1 MDRSSFGWDLLMFCG
16 VALLFW
22 LLQAAAIPGFVV
34 PGGAESQ
41 ALLTRLWLVAG
52 VLGVLLSQRSTL
64 SEAGSAYL
72 LPVAAFGVAAA
83 LFAAV
88 GYSQQIA
95 LLIPVHLLWLV
106 LTIVVQQV
114 LQRRRPEVRL
124 GMLAAPDPELLPH
137 LHAERLKPVLL
148 SAQEPGALQEVD
160 ALVVRSEQHS
170 ALQQRALE
178 HAQLMNLPVISSRL
192 LEEELT
198 GRVSLNDVDETWIT
212 PAAFQT
218 GYLPWKRFF
227 DVFFTLLALPVLLP
241 LMAVVAAV
249 VYFNSGRPILFWQE
263 RVGRGGQPFQLVK
276 FRTMTRD
283 SERSGPAF
291 AKQGDQRITPVGAFL
306 RKFRLDELPQFWNVL
321 RGEMSIIGPR
331 PEQWA
336 FTVEFEESIPMY
348 ASRHWVRPGITGWAQ
363 VTQGYTDSVGQI
375 TEKLRYDFYYV
386 KNCSLALDLQ
396 IVWKTV
402 MTILTGFGSR

>member
-1 MDRSSFGWDLLMFCG
+1 MFCG
-16 VALLFW
+16 MAVLVWMLH
-22 LLQAAAIPGFVV
+22 AAAIPGFSGMG
-34 PGGAESQ
+34 GGAEQ
-41 ALLTRLWLVAG
+41 GLLTRLWLVAG
-52 VLGVLLSQRSTL
+52 ILGVLLSHRSTL

-72 LPVAAFGVAAA
+72 LPLAAFGVAAA
-83 LFAAV
+83 LFAAA
-88 GYSQQIA
+88 GYAEHIA
-95 LLIPVHLLWLV
+95 LLVPVHLLWLL
-106 LTIVVQQV
+106 LTAAVQV
-114 LQRRRPEVRL
+114 ALQRRRPPVRL
-124 GMLAAPDPELLPH
+124 GMLAAPDPELLPYLQERH
-137 LHAERLKPVLL
+137 LRPTVL
-148 SAQEPGALQEVD
+148 SAQEPAALQQVD
-160 ALVVRSEQHS
+160 ALVVRPEQYS
-170 ALQQRALE
+170 ALQQRVLE
-178 HAQLMNLPVISSRL
+178 HAQLMNLPVVSGRL

-198 GRVSLNDVDETWIT
+198 GRVSLDDVDETWVT

-227 DVFFTLLALPVLLP
+227 DVFFTLVSLPVLLP

-348 ASRHWVRPGITGWAQ
+348 SSRHWVRPGITGWAQ

-386 KNCSLALDLQ
+386 KHCSLALDLQ